1 MDVSATNEV
10 EFEKVDKASDL
21 ENWSFKKKY
30 CDISLL
36 KLCFAVGVSLR
47 RR

>member
-1 MDVSATNEV
+1 MGVLATNEV

-21 ENWSFKKKY
+21 GNWLFKKKY

-36 KLCFAVGVSLR
+36 KLCFGLSI
-47 RR
+47 